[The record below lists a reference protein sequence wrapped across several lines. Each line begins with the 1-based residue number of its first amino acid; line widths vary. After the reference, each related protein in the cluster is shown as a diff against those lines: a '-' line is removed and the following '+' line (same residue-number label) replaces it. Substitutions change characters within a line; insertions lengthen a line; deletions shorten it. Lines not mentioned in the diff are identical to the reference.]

1 MTATADAT
9 DSSTVEKL
17 TQAVTDLQQT
27 IEQQAERID
36 HLERELE
43 NQSTNVTGAFAK
55 LGELDERIGT
65 VEKQQT
71 DDSSKNKPP
80 TADAD
85 EIGRAHV

>member
-1 MTATADAT
+1 MTATVDAT

-43 NQSTNVTGAFAK
+43 NQ
-55 LGELDERIGT
+55 
-65 VEKQQT
+65 
-71 DDSSKNKPP
+71 
-80 TADAD
+80 
-85 EIGRAHV
+85 